1 MELLPFRVVPPSAR
15 PVLASIRCVECN
27 WCAMQT
33 GANAIEAS
41 ADLRARYRR
50 HLAER
55 HPDLTLEETSS

>member
-1 MELLPFRVVPPSAR
+1 
-15 PVLASIRCVECN
+15 
-27 WCAMQT
+27 MQT

-55 HPDLTLEETSS
+55 HPDLTLEETPS